1 MKKYIL
7 PICLWLSLVVIIV
20 LGIVLSE
27 STFASNKDLATYG
40 AIKEIYEDYTK
51 TEVRTS
57 RLAEDGMT
65 GAKVEAVY
73 DVYNKSELL
82 GYAYIASVQTHSKNP
97 ERMKILVVMDPKT
110 EKLLTFKVLSCDA
123 NDYYNSKEKEF
134 GIFKNG
140 LVNSLVSEK
149 NYLDEGTYTAV
160 SGATSTTTG
169 IVNAIKI
176 ARVQFYKDINKE
188 LPVLSLSAKLNSVT
202 QNLSEGVFN
211 SFTANLNV
219 TTETLNNAKVNV
231 EFTYDYETEK
241 ATFVSS
247 DKTLDAAAQDLVMS
261 KINLKNANYIKSY
274 NVETSEFVV
283 VTIMSQYNLVYTSTF
298 KLSSEGLITNYNL
311 ETSSGFVVGLS
322 NYTDKGADLLA
333 GIISEING
341 GVTVE
346 SVESLNTITSATVA
360 SSKATLLKAFELAKN
375 YLNLGGNN

>member
-40 AIKEIYEDYTK
+40 AIKEIYKDYTK

-65 GAKVEAVY
+65 GAKLEAVY

-82 GYAYIASVQTHSKNP
+82 GYAYIGSVQTHTKNP
-97 ERMKILVVMDPKT
+97 ERMRILVAMDPKT
-110 EKLLTFKVLSCDA
+110 EKLVTFKVLSYDA
-123 NDYYNSKEKEF
+123 NDYYGSKLKEF
-134 GIFKNG
+134 NIFKNS
-140 LVNSLVSEK
+140 LSNTLVSEK

-169 IVNAIKI
+169 IVNVIKV

-188 LPVLSLSAKLNSVT
+188 LPVLSLTAKLNGVT

-211 SFTANLNV
+211 NFTANLNV

-231 EFTYDYETEK
+231 VFTYDFETEK
-241 ATFVSS
+241 ATYVSS
-247 DKTLDAAAQDLVMS
+247 DKTLDTAALDLVMS
-261 KINLKNANYIKSY
+261 KITLSGVDYIKAHNS
-274 NVETSEFVV
+274 ETNEFTVITNNSFGSVLTTVVKVDEAGVVQDYSVTANPSFTVNWGVTDSEFDSFISSVEGTNV
-283 VTIMSQYNLVYTSTF
+283 ANSSDLANVSTATVTTTALKAALVLVNDY
-298 KLSSEGLITNYNL
+298 L
-311 ETSSGFVVGLS
+311 
-322 NYTDKGADLLA
+322 
-333 GIISEING
+333 NG
-341 GVTVE
+341 GNE
-346 SVESLNTITSATVA
+346 
-360 SSKATLLKAFELAKN
+360 
-375 YLNLGGNN
+375 

>member
-82 GYAYIASVQTHSKNP
+82 GYAYIASVQTHTANP
-97 ERMKILVVMDPKT
+97 ERMRILVAMDPET
-110 EKLLTFKVLSCDA
+110 EKLLSFKVLSCDA

-140 LVNSLVSEK
+140 LVNTLVSEK

-160 SGATSTTTG
+160 SGATSTSTG

-231 EFTYDYETEK
+231 EFTYDYESEK

-261 KINLKNANYIKSY
+261 KINLKTTDHIKSF
-274 NVETSEFVV
+274 NTETGEFTV
-283 VTIMSQYNLVYTSTF
+283 
-298 KLSSEGLITNYNL
+298 ITNNSFGSVLTTIVKVDENGVVEKYSVTANPSFTVNWSV
-311 ETSSGFVVGLS
+311 EDSAFDSFVGSVAGTNIANSS
-322 NYTDKGADLLA
+322 DLANVSTATVTTTALKA
-333 GIISEING
+333 ALVLVNDYLNG
-341 GVTVE
+341 GNE
-346 SVESLNTITSATVA
+346 
-360 SSKATLLKAFELAKN
+360 
-375 YLNLGGNN
+375 